1 MSDPPPLPGG
11 GGCFLGCV
19 REEEVRWGGALE
31 LEAAVLESCMKRFV
45 FPLSLS
51 LVVAY
56 WLMPPVKAKAEES
69 EGGE

>member
-1 MSDPPPLPGG
+1 
-11 GGCFLGCV
+11 V
-19 REEEVRWGGALE
+19 REEVVRLGGALE

>member
-1 MSDPPPLPGG
+1 
-11 GGCFLGCV
+11 V

>member
-1 MSDPPPLPGG
+1 
-11 GGCFLGCV
+11 
-19 REEEVRWGGALE
+19 
-31 LEAAVLESCMKRFV
+31 MKRFV

-56 WLMPPVKAKAEES
+56 WLMPPVKAEES

>member
-1 MSDPPPLPGG
+1 MFFWVGVG
-11 GGCFLGCV
+11 RGEFGCV
-19 REEEVRWGGALE
+19 REEVVRLGGALE

-56 WLMPPVKAKAEES
+56 WLMPPVKAKAEAS